1 MVISNAIVCDIHGE
15 RTADVRIEEGIIV
28 EIAQGLHDSE
38 TIDAQGCYLLP
49 ALFDSNVSLKDRQLN
64 GKNMESLSRQAMM
77 GGVGHVVLSG
87 EITPRVD
94 NEITLEF
101 VKKHRV
107 HPNGAIIDCAISA
120 LTDTGALSNI
130 AILLKNGGAALYTK
144 SLKDYNLIMRIA
156 QYLQMAGKP
165 LFYFAQDQSLFE
177 SGVMSDGAV
186 AASLGLPGIS
196 PIAEVAH
203 IASMIEV
210 ARQYGIHIVFKSVT
224 EPRSIELIAE
234 AKADGVNVE
243 CEVSIHHLIR
253 SDEACRGYDTD
264 AKINPPL
271 VSEAKRQKLIEALRA
286 GHINTLSAL
295 HQPNSDVQKDITFY
309 DAAFGT
315 TSIGEYLPL
324 IHTYLIDKGLLTMS
338 QAVRLASYA
347 PAEQMGIKGGEIRVG
362 EKINAILFDPK
373 TSTPV
378 QHHHSLYK
386 NENLTGKVT
395 AAIQGETVT
404 KF

>member
-15 RTADVRIEEGIIV
+15 RLVDVRITEGMIT
-28 EIAQGLHDSE
+28 EMGSSLNDDE
-38 TIDAQGCYLLP
+38 MIDGSGCYLLP
-49 ALFDSNVSLKDRQLN
+49 GLFDSNVSLKDLQLS
-64 GKNMESLSRQAMM
+64 GKHMESLSREAMR
-77 GGVGHVVLSG
+77 GGVSHLVLSG
-87 EITPRVD
+87 EISPKVD

-101 VKKHRV
+101 VKKHRE
-107 HPNGAIIDCAISA
+107 HPQGALIECAISA
-120 LTDTGALSNI
+120 LNDAGALSNI

-144 SLKDYNLIMRIA
+144 SLHDYNLIMRIA
-156 QYLQMAGKP
+156 QYLQMSDKP
-165 LFYFAQDQSLFE
+165 LFYFAQDRSLFE

-210 ARQYGIHIVFKSVT
+210 ARQYGISIVFKSVT
-224 EPRSIELIAE
+224 EPRSIRLIAQARAE
-234 AKADGVNVE
+234 GVNVE

-271 VSEAKRQKLIEALRA
+271 VSEAKREVLLGALKA
-286 GHINTLSAL
+286 GDINSLSAL

-309 DAAFGT
+309 DAAYGT

-324 IHTYLIDKGLLTMS
+324 IYTYLVKTEILSMS
-338 QAVRLASYA
+338 DAVKLASFV
-347 PAEQMGIKGGEIRVG
+347 PARQLKMRGGEIRVG
-362 EKINAILFDPK
+362 ERMNAILFNP
-373 TSTPV
+373 SV
-378 QHHHSLYK
+378 QTHVTHHHSLYK
-386 NENLTGKVT
+386 NEVLEGKVT
-395 AAIQGETVT
+395 LAVQGESVIR
-404 KF
+404 F